1 MHGNPLPWVE
11 QAKYLGNEITSIPDG
26 WMKDTKCK
34 RAGYIERNIELN
46 NEFPYA
52 HPEVKC
58 KLNRIYNSSFPGSVL
73 YDLTSAPSRQLMN
86 SWSVSVRHMWGLPMQ
101 SHRYLIEPLAGDH
114 AQAMLISRFVKFL
127 QNVKKSPKLAA
138 QYMLQKV
145 ISNVNTVTGRNVR
158 HIKDMIGHEYDVLTV
173 NPTWLRNRI
182 KFCEISENDKW
193 RIDIIKEIVNIK
205 QTVLELT
212 PAEEDDDS
220 FLTSE
225 QLEELLDFVSCS

>member
-1 MHGNPLPWVE
+1 M
-11 QAKYLGNEITSIPDG
+11 
-26 WMKDTKCK
+26 
-34 RAGYIERNIELN
+34 
-46 NEFPYA
+46 
-52 HPEVKC
+52 
-58 KLNRIYNSSFPGSVL
+58 
-73 YDLTSAPSRQLMN
+73 
-86 SWSVSVRHMWGLPMQ
+86 
-101 SHRYLIEPLAGDH
+101 
-114 AQAMLISRFVKFL
+114 
-127 QNVKKSPKLAA
+127 LAA

-145 ISNVNTVTGRNVR
+145 MIYVNTVTGRNVR

>member
-1 MHGNPLPWVE
+1 
-11 QAKYLGNEITSIPDG
+11 
-26 WMKDTKCK
+26 
-34 RAGYIERNIELN
+34 
-46 NEFPYA
+46 
-52 HPEVKC
+52 
-58 KLNRIYNSSFPGSVL
+58 
-73 YDLTSAPSRQLMN
+73 
-86 SWSVSVRHMWGLPMQ
+86 MQ

-158 HIKDMIGHEYDVLTV
+158 HINDMIGHEYDVQTV

-193 RIDIIKEIVNIK
+193 RINIIKEIVNIK

-225 QLEELLDFVSCS
+225 QLEELLDLVSCS